1 MMKKKK
7 ITPNDA
13 DEPNSLD
20 EYELTDDTTSQAVS
34 INELT
39 QCSTSSITIGH
50 SVELEEIT
58 QRACLHLGD
67 GTIMLKPGLR
77 LDFDR
82 FMRALHATNNQNC
95 NQETTANL
103 NDAFFSFFKKL
114 IKSFHFGENDDTKNS
129 HSFLL
134 VFIENIFSNL
144 SKNNNNYR
152 YSEHVQLFAQSL
164 HIFDGRNAYEFVRLN
179 LLGAIPDLSTLDDS
193 LGKTGTCIEEGIF
206 RYNILQ
212 NHQKSVGYD
221 IAVCS
226 EDATAVIKRVS
237 YNSTTNTFSGFPI
250 SLKHGI
256 PCSRQFQTDSFDELK
271 SCFENKDKTHYLNV
285 HMVKPLIASNPYSS
299 SPLLLAAYGINNNF
313 KAIDVLNRWI
323 WMFKNARQSNVRIV
337 AFATDCDPRYL
348 LAMRLATGF
357 FWKN

>member
-1 MMKKKK
+1 MKKKK

-50 SVELEEIT
+50 SVGEPVYEMFEKFQQLVLPADVLTLEELEEIT

-226 EDATAVIKRVS
+226 EDA
-237 YNSTTNTFSGFPI
+237 
-250 SLKHGI
+250 
-256 PCSRQFQTDSFDELK
+256 
-271 SCFENKDKTHYLNV
+271 
-285 HMVKPLIASNPYSS
+285 
-299 SPLLLAAYGINNNF
+299 
-313 KAIDVLNRWI
+313 
-323 WMFKNARQSNVRIV
+323 
-337 AFATDCDPRYL
+337 
-348 LAMRLATGF
+348 
-357 FWKN
+357 

>member
-7 ITPNDA
+7 ITPNGA

-50 SVELEEIT
+50 SVDKKYKELEEIT
-58 QRACLHLGD
+58 QRACLHLD
-67 GTIMLKPGLR
+67 DDTIMLKPGLR

-82 FMRALHATNNQNC
+82 FMRALHAANNQNC
-95 NQETTANL
+95 NQENTAR
-103 NDAFFSFFKKL
+103 
-114 IKSFHFGENDDTKNS
+114 G
-129 HSFLL
+129 
-134 VFIENIFSNL
+134 
-144 SKNNNNYR
+144 
-152 YSEHVQLFAQSL
+152 
-164 HIFDGRNAYEFVRLN
+164 
-179 LLGAIPDLSTLDDS
+179 
-193 LGKTGTCIEEGIF
+193 TGTCIEEGIF

-226 EDATAVIKRVS
+226 EDANAVIKKVS
-237 YNSTTNTFSGFPI
+237 YNSTTNKFSGFPI

-256 PCSRQFQTDSFDELK
+256 PCSRQFETDSFDELK
-271 SCFENKDKTHYLNV
+271 SCFENKDKTYYLNV

-299 SPLLLAAYGINNNF
+299 PLLLVAYGINNNF

-323 WMFKNARQSNVRIV
+323 WMFENARQSNVRIV

-357 FWKN
+357 FGRINNMSICDR